1 MFSELF
7 SRRYDVSYPTGGF
20 RTISRLD
27 KGGLMARKQ
36 EEYDWLNDPFDEK
49 KSAEELERARGSKGA
64 GCALVVVV
72 AACIILI
79 IGFVGVLGLFGASSV
94 A

>member
-7 SRRYDVSYPTGGF
+7 YGRYDVSYRTGGL
-20 RTISRLD
+20 RTIPRLD
-27 KGGLMARKQ
+27 KGGLMARKH

-49 KSAEELERARGSKGA
+49 KSSEELERARGSKGA
-64 GCALVVVV
+64 GCALAVVV
-72 AACIILI
+72 AACIILVV
-79 IGFVGVLGLFGASSV
+79 GFVGVLGLFGASSV